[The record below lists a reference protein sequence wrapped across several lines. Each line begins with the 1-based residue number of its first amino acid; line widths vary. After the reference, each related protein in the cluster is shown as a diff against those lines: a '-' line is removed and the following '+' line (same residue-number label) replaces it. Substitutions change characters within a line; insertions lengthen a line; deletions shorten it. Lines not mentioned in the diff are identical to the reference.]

1 MDMRRVGV
9 LGAGLVI
16 VGAVAIIAAVL
27 ADLGRWPYYGG
38 AVVLVIGLAL
48 LLGRV
53 LRRRAALG
61 AACLAVAVVVG
72 GGAWLGL
79 NGLPEQHPTWPQE
92 GGSIDHHVTGD
103 AARQGDLWFTGAAA
117 IEISTGDVRWTSWGT
132 GARPSGAED
141 IRLIAVTSTMV
152 VSFEPSATDQHAGQ
166 LVARA
171 PADGRE
177 LWSVPSPSVRGS
189 AVDGDVL
196 VVTSSEG
203 TTAHG
208 LRTGQTVWTSSE
220 GSAASC
226 ELGDVRHSY
235 GPSPSQGVVL
245 LSGEERGALA
255 DVVRVGDGKVL
266 VEDLS
271 CLLSVRVVGDVIV
284 QADDS
289 RLVARSTHDGT
300 VVWRTPEHIRLRS
313 HYNVSG
319 NGSTI
324 FTPDGSTDY
333 FAIDVATGDVSET
346 SPPQGWRV
354 VRDETSRQVGEHV
367 WQPVVRE
374 HGGLGMWELGTDRV
388 VPVPGPRVHRTVE
401 SDPTSGWLVVT
412 GHVEDPVGDE
422 HSTAWALSPEGDLHG
437 PFTGRSAY
445 VEDGLLMVDDVV
457 FPLEVGNP
465 R

>member
-1 MDMRRVGV
+1 MRRVGV

-16 VGAVAIIAAVL
+16 VGAVGVVAAVL

-48 LLGRV
+48 LLTRI
-53 LRRRAALG
+53 LRHRAALV

-79 NGLPEQHPTWPQE
+79 NGLPEQHSAWPQE
-92 GGSIDHHVTGD
+92 GGSLDYHVTGD
-103 AARQGDLWFTGAAA
+103 VARQGDLWFTGAAA
-117 IEISTGDVRWTSWGT
+117 YEISTGEVRWTGWGA
-132 GARPSGAED
+132 GAPPKGAED
-141 IRLIAVTSTMV
+141 IRLIAVTPTMV
-152 VSFEPSATDQHAGQ
+152 VSFEPSTQDRYSGQ

-171 PADGRE
+171 PADGST

-189 AVDGDVL
+189 ATDGDVL

-208 LRTGQTVWTSSE
+208 LRTGNTVWTSPE
-220 GSAASC
+220 ESAASC

-235 GPSPSQGVVL
+235 GPSPSQSVVL

-255 DVVRVGDGKVL
+255 DVVRVSDGKVL
-266 VEDLS
+266 VDDLS

-289 RLVARSTHDGT
+289 RLVARSTEDGT
-300 VVWRTPEHIRLRS
+300 AVWRTPEHIRLRS

-324 FTPDGSTDY
+324 FTPDGSKDY
-333 FAIDVATGDVSET
+333 FAIDVATGDLSET
-346 SPPQGWRV
+346 SPPQGWWV
-354 VRDETSRQVGEHV
+354 VRDETRRQVGEHV
-367 WQPVVRE
+367 WQPVVRD
-374 HGGLGMWELGTDRV
+374 HDGLGMWEVGTDRV
-388 VPVPGPRVHRTVE
+388 VTIPGPRIHRGVD
-401 SDPTSGWLVVT
+401 SDPTSGWLAVT

-422 HSTAWALSPEGDLHG
+422 HSTAWALSPDGDLHG
-437 PFTGRSAY
+437 PFPGRSAY
-445 VEDGLLMVDDVV
+445 VEDGLIMVDDVV
-457 FPLEVGNP
+457 YPLEVADP

>member
-1 MDMRRVGV
+1 MKRVGV

-16 VGAVAIIAAVL
+16 VGAVGIIAAVL

-38 AVVLVIGLAL
+38 AAVLVIGLAL
-48 LLGRV
+48 LLSRI
-53 LRRRAALG
+53 LRLRAALVT
-61 AACLAVAVVVG
+61 ACLAVAVVVG

-79 NGLPEQHPTWPQE
+79 NGLPEQHPAWPQE
-92 GGSIDHHVTGD
+92 GGSIDYHVTGD
-103 AARQGDLWFTGAAA
+103 VARQGDLWFTGAAA
-117 IEISTGDVRWTSWGT
+117 YETSTGEVRWTGWGT
-132 GARPSGAED
+132 GAPPSGAED
-141 IRLIAVTSTMV
+141 IRLIALTPTTV
-152 VSFEPSATDQHAGQ
+152 VSSEPSTQDRYSGQ

-171 PADGRE
+171 PADGSE
-177 LWSVPSPSVRGS
+177 LWSVPSPSARGS

-203 TTAHG
+203 TTAHD
-208 LRTGQTVWTSSE
+208 LRTGTTVWTSPE

-226 ELGDVRHSY
+226 ELGGVRHSH
-235 GPSPSQGVVL
+235 GPSPSQSVVL
-245 LSGEERGALA
+245 LSGEERGARA
-255 DVVRVGDGKVL
+255 DVVRVSDGKVL

-284 QADDS
+284 QAADDG
-289 RLVARSTHDGT
+289 RLVARSTRDGS

-319 NGSTI
+319 DGSTI
-324 FTPDGSTDY
+324 FTPDGSSDY

-354 VRDETSRQVGEHV
+354 VRDETQRQVGEHV

-388 VPVPGPRVHRTVE
+388 VPVPGPRIHRTVD
-401 SDPTSGWLVVT
+401 SDPASGWLAVT

-422 HSTAWALSPEGDLHG
+422 HNAAWALSPEGNLHG

-445 VEDGLLMVDDVV
+445 VEDGLIMVDRTVH
-457 FPLEVGNP
+457 PLEVGDP